1 MATINSSRESI
12 PKISNKKRRSAEVQ
26 QPTIIKEKKSKPRVT
41 RERKNKCGEPHQIF
55 LTLKEFAISQGD
67 KIWEEI
73 FALAAENDLPSNM
86 KFNKN
91 QLSFK
96 YKNQNHELLLE
107 EDDTEKLYNTVK
119 LFYQHHIGIFS
130 PKDIENIE
138 ANIGDY
144 YASLPKK
151 DPRWSDLTKSEKLKV
166 ENLIKK
172 YAIEH
177 YYNDEPLVLDNPPK
191 REEVIESI
199 INAIKMKMY
208 CGKNSDGSFELG
220 DEVLTKVCGI
230 VQDPRTGLYRLADCK
245 IPKIANNSPTNCES
259 ESMSTSTGA
268 SSKKTKK
275 NNFLKYYEK
284 LLSIIDDSSNPGVM
298 EVKTT
303 TAKRQTK
310 RKR

>member
-12 PKISNKKRRSAEVQ
+12 PKISNKKRRNAEVQ
-26 QPTIIKEKKSKPRVT
+26 SSTITKEKKSKPRVT
-41 RERKNKCGEPHQIF
+41 RERKNKCEEPHQIF
-55 LTLKEFAISQGD
+55 LTLKEFAILQGD
-67 KIWEEI
+67 KTWEEI
-73 FALAAENDLPSNM
+73 FSLAAENDLPSNM

-138 ANIGDY
+138 SNIGDY

-177 YYNDEPLVLDNPPK
+177 FYNDNPLVLDNPPK

-199 INAIKMKMY
+199 VNAIKMKMY

-220 DEVLTKVCGI
+220 DDALTKVCGI

-245 IPKIANNSPTNCES
+245 IPKITNNSPTNCES
-259 ESMSTSTGA
+259 ESMSTLVGV
-268 SSKKTKK
+268 SSKKNKK

-284 LLSIIDDSSNPGVM
+284 LSGIIDDSSNPGVM